1 MGTGRILSLA
11 GRLGRQVRHE
21 LRVVQ
26 GEDLSSCSVVEPI
39 QGRYNARL
47 EALQRYAGDIISD
60 AITNTPERY
69 DDVLRREVAT
79 NLSNP
84 GVART
89 QAITFFRE
97 NVAPVLAEHADAL
110 EERKTYLVAAVLN
123 NARANPYYRGA
134 IITFEVTARRVKR
147 DDSWSIE
154 RKINDFLTED
164 RWRERYVPII
174 RKYMEEKY

>member
-1 MGTGRILSLA
+1 MGSGRVLSLV
-11 GRLGRQVRHE
+11 GRLSR
-21 LRVVQ
+21 RVQTDSTRAPDYVSA
-26 GEDLSSCSVVEPI
+26 DSIVEPI

-47 EALQRYAGDIISD
+47 QALQKYAGNIISD
-60 AITNTPERY
+60 AITHTPERY
-69 DDVLRREVAT
+69 DDHLRTEVAASI
-79 NLSNP
+79 SNP
-84 GVART
+84 GLART
-89 QAITFFRE
+89 QAINFFRD

-110 EERKTYLVAAVLN
+110 EEKKRYLVGAVLN
-123 NARANPYYRGA
+123 NARANSYYRGA
-134 IITFEVTARRVKR
+134 MVTFEVTARRVKR